1 MKFSDLSSFNAF
13 DWALVVIV
21 VFSMFAGF
29 RRGIVRTLL
38 GIVGFVG
45 GFLLACWD
53 YNRLGEWLRQ
63 QHWVSSGT
71 AAAIVA
77 FLMLLALVGIGAALV
92 GRMLRRSVR
101 AAGLGYWDRTLGAI
115 FGFMRG
121 CIFGIALV
129 MIPGTFAPQSKLIR
143 TSVLS
148 PYLFAA
154 AHDVSF
160 LLPH

>member
-1 MKFSDLSSFNAF
+1 MKWSDLSSFNAF
-13 DWALVVIV
+13 DWTVVIIV
-21 VFSMFAGF
+21 GLSMFAGF

-53 YNRLGEWLRQ
+53 YNRLGDWLRQ
-63 QHWVSSGT
+63 QRWVSSVT
-71 AAAIVA
+71 ASAIVA

-92 GRMLRRSVR
+92 GRMLRKSVR
-101 AAGLGYWDRTLGAI
+101 AVGLGYWDRTLGMI
-115 FGFMRG
+115 FGLVRG
-121 CIFGIALV
+121 CVFAIALV
-129 MIPGTFAPQSKLIR
+129 MIPGTFAPQSKLII
-143 TSVLS
+143 SSELS

>member
-63 QHWVSSGT
+63 QRWVSSGT

-77 FLMLLALVGIGAALV
+77 FLMLLEEGKVALRFEPDVTPDSPELAVALEKA
-92 GRMLRRSVR
+92 LRGEKEKHESDRASSGSGSVR
-101 AAGLGYWDRTLGAI
+101 ALTAI
-115 FGFMRG
+115 
-121 CIFGIALV
+121 
-129 MIPGTFAPQSKLIR
+129 
-143 TSVLS
+143 
-148 PYLFAA
+148 Y
-154 AHDVSF
+154 
-160 LLPH
+160 